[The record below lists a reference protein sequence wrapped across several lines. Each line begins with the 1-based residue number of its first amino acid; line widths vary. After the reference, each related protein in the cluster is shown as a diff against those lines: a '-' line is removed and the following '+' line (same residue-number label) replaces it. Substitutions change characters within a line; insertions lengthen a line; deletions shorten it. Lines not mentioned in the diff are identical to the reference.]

1 MGDYHGKDQTSLA
14 VIGAGAMGSSMLAC
28 MLKRTQRSN
37 ANTDGA
43 DTAVINFDAFVACV
57 SSNGSAERLSNDARF
72 TQAIRDKKLNI
83 THGDNAEAMSRA
95 SVILLACK
103 PGQVQTLLSEKGV
116 SEAVKGKLVISVL
129 AGKTCAQLSEYIYP
143 ISTALAHEKDRC
155 WIVRAM
161 PSLAATVG
169 ESMTVLEDFPVNMPP
184 ALAQQATQVLGMV
197 GEVRM
202 VSADLFD
209 TATVVVGSTPAF
221 LAIGIDGILDGAVSE
236 GLRRSE
242 AAAMMAQVLTGLGK
256 LMAEEGQHLGM
267 LRESVASPKGATI
280 GGILALEKAAARYA
294 FSEAV
299 MQAAARIKKL

>member
-1 MGDYHGKDQTSLA
+1 
-14 VIGAGAMGSSMLAC
+14 MLAC
-28 MLKRTQRSN
+28 MLKRTQR
-37 ANTDGA
+37 AGVIDDAA
-43 DTAVINFDAFVACV
+43 DTAAINFDAFVACV
-57 SSNGSAERLSNDARF
+57 SSKDSAERLFNDERF
-72 TQAIRDKKLNI
+72 TRAIRGNKLKI
-83 THGDNAEAMSRA
+83 THGENAEAMSRA
-95 SVILLACK
+95 SVVLLACK
-103 PGQVQTLLSEKGV
+103 PGQAQKLLSEKGV

-129 AGKTCAQLSEYIYP
+129 AGKTCAQLSQYIYRD
-143 ISTALAHEKDRC
+143 SMGLANEKDRC

-161 PSLAATVG
+161 PSLSATVG
-169 ESMTVLEDFPVNMPP
+169 ESMTVLEDPPADMPP
-184 ALAQQATQVLGMV
+184 ALAQRATWVLKMV
-197 GEVRM
+197 GKVRM
-202 VSADLFD
+202 VPPELFD
-209 TATVVVGSTPAF
+209 TSTVVVGSTPAF
-221 LAIGIDGILDGAVSE
+221 LAICIDGILDGAVAE